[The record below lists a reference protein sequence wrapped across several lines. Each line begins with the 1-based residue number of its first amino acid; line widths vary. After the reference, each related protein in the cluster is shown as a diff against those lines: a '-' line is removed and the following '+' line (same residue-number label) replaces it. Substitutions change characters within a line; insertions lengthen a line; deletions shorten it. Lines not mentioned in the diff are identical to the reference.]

1 MNLVRSSL
9 AVLLSF
15 LVAPTFAAVDYSS
28 LTSAI
33 DVAGVTTALLA
44 AAALMITVVVA
55 RWGIRKI
62 IGFFR

>member
-1 MNLVRSSL
+1 MNLVRPSL
-9 AVLLSF
+9 AALLSF
-15 LVAPTFAAVDYSS
+15 LALPSFAVVDYSS

-33 DVAGVTTALLA
+33 DVAGVTTALMSA
-44 AAALMITVVVA
+44 ASLMITVVVA

>member
-1 MNLVRSSL
+1 MNLVRHSL
-9 AVLLSF
+9 AVLLASLALPSF
-15 LVAPTFAAVDYSS
+15 AVVDYSS

-33 DVAGVTTALLA
+33 DVAGVTTALMSA
-44 AAALMITVVVA
+44 ASLMITVVVA